1 VASDDHYSKLNVTL
15 LSEQGQGQPQLAPV
29 ATTMDTHNTTILV
42 VDVGNTNTVLG
53 LYQGDSL
60 RALWRL
66 STNPERTADEYG
78 VAIHSLFALKKLSTS
93 DINGMMIA
101 SVVPP
106 MNIVLEEMARKYF
119 KMEAHFLGP
128 GTRTGMAILVD
139 TPQEVGAD
147 RIADAVAA
155 FEKYGGPCIV
165 MDFGTAITFDAVSQK
180 GEYLGGVIM
189 PGIGIAAEA
198 LFQRTAKLPRVEFRE
213 PDRVIGTNTI
223 SNIQSGLFYG
233 AVDAVDGML
242 GRLCEELG
250 KQTKVIATGG
260 QAAMVAGASRYKPT
274 LDSSLTLDGL
284 RIIYQR
290 NQSAPRRKQG

>member
-1 VASDDHYSKLNVTL
+1 
-15 LSEQGQGQPQLAPV
+15 
-29 ATTMDTHNTTILV
+29 MDNSNSSILV
-42 VDVGNTNTVLG
+42 IDVGNTNTVLG

-66 STNPERTADEYG
+66 ATNREQTADEYG
-78 VAIHSLFALKKLSTS
+78 ILIHNLFALEKLPAS
-93 DINGMMIA
+93 DICAMMIA

-106 MNIVLEEMARKYF
+106 LNPVLAEMARKYF
-119 KMEAHFLGP
+119 KMEAMFLGP

-139 TPQEVGAD
+139 TPQEMGAD
-147 RIADAVAA
+147 RVADAVAA

-165 MDFGTAITFDAVSQK
+165 MDFGTAITFDCISQK

-198 LFQRTAKLPRVEFRE
+198 LFERTAKLPRVEIRE

-223 SNIQSGLFYG
+223 SQIQSGLFYG

-242 GRLCEELG
+242 DRLCAVMG

-260 QAAMVAGASRYKPT
+260 QAPLVAGASKYKPT

-284 RIIYQR
+284 RIIYYR
-290 NQSAPRRKQG
+290 NHSAKRRK